1 MASARTID
9 RLHSAPPAPLER
21 RSQGGVYPPQYS
33 GYTGSGSPYDS
44 TGTGR
49 RLAGWNPTRLGPTTS
64 LWSTRDLMLARC
76 HDEVR
81 NNPLAT
87 SAVDNFESQIV
98 GNGIKPKWNL
108 KDEGLKLKIE
118 DEFKRSA
125 LCSSI
130 DYNGLSDY
138 YGLQALAAREIFEG
152 GEVFVRRH
160 IRPVGW
166 SSNPNVKRPMPIP
179 VQFQLIE
186 SEQVPIWL
194 NITATPGS
202 TAAKPG
208 SVIRTGKEFD
218 KDGRLAAFHMYA
230 EHPGETMFFTSTALR
245 FVRVSSD
252 NIIHCYKPFRAGLL
266 RGQPHLSSVL
276 VLLHELAKYSDAT
289 VVAKEVQ
296 AMFTAFVTKMTPEGD
311 IIPTDLAG
319 VVPGLPPH
327 SPYGPPSTRFA
338 ELEPGSMNI
347 LFPGEDIRF
356 PTLPT
361 NNDLQTFMSVMLHQF
376 AAAIGASYE
385 QVTGDLRGVNLSSIR
400 VGVQDAHRKCEQF
413 IFNVLVTQFCQPT
426 LRWWLDEA
434 VLSGRLD
441 LPGYA
446 NEPEQYLDIT
456 WTPSGWPWI
465 NPKDDI
471 EAKQTAVRCGFT
483 SREAVCAETGEDAAQ
498 IDQQQGRD
506 NARADKA
513 GLVYDSDP
521 RKVLIGRETNP
532 EVEEEHDPEAQNDD
546 AGAAPKPGAAKPKP
560 KFGAPPVKKSAIIL
574 TK

>member
-1 MASARTID
+1 MASARTLD
-9 RLHSAPPAPLER
+9 RLHSAPPSALTPTVLNR
-21 RSQGGVYPPQYS
+21 QAQSGAYPPQYS
-33 GYTGSGSPYDS
+33 GYTGTGAPYES
-44 TGTGR
+44 TATGR
-49 RLAGWNPTRLGPTTS
+49 RLANWNPTRLGPTTS

-108 KDEGLKLKIE
+108 VDEKLKLQIE
-118 DEFKRSA
+118 NEFKLSA
-125 LCSSI
+125 LSKNI
-130 DYNGLSDY
+130 DHGGLCDY

-166 SSNPNVKRPMPIP
+166 SPNPNVKQPMRVPI
-179 VQFQLIE
+179 QMQLIE
-186 SEQVPIWL
+186 AEQCPIWL
-194 NITATPGS
+194 NITATPGA
-202 TAAKPG
+202 TVAKTG

-230 EHPGETMFFTSTALR
+230 EHPGETMFFTSTALQ
-245 FVRVSSD
+245 FVRITSD
-252 NIIHCYKPFRAGLL
+252 NMLHCYKPYRAGLL

-289 VVAKEVQ
+289 VVAKELQ
-296 AMFTAFVTKMTPEGD
+296 AMFAGFVTQITPESD
-311 IIPTDLAG
+311 VIPTDLTNAQ
-319 VVPGLPPH
+319 PGQPNPYTPP
-327 SPYGPPSTRFA
+327 TVRFA

-347 LFPGEDIRF
+347 LFPGEDIKF
-356 PTLPT
+356 PTLPQ
-361 NNDLQTFMSVMLHQF
+361 NNDLQTFMNVMLHQF
-376 AAAIGASYE
+376 AAAIGATYE
-385 QVTGDLRGVNLSSIR
+385 QITGDLRGVNLSSIR
-400 VGVQDAHRKCEQF
+400 AGVQDAHRKCEQF
-413 IFNVLVTQFCQPT
+413 IYNVLVTQFCQPT

-434 VLSGRLD
+434 VLSGRLE

-446 NEPEQYLDIT
+446 EEPEQYLDVT

-465 NPKDDI
+465 DPQKDI

-483 SREAVCAETGEDAAQ
+483 SREAVCAESGEDASQ
-498 IDQQQGRD
+498 IDLQQVRD
-506 NARADKA
+506 NQRADAA

-521 RKVLIGRETNP
+521 RKILVGREANP
-532 EVEEEHDPEAQNDD
+532 QVSEEGAPEGQEEEQQGPS
-546 AGAAPKPGAAKPKP
+546 APKSGIMRAK
-560 KFGAPPVKKSAIIL
+560 
-574 TK
+574 